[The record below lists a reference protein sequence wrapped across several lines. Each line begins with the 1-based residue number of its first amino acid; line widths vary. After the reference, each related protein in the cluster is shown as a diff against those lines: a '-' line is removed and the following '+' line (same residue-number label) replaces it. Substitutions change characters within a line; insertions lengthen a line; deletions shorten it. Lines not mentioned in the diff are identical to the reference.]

1 MGRDGGFDVFLSYAR
16 SDEAAAAERGDRQQ
30 RERRLRQSG
39 EDVLSA
45 AGRRMTPAFGM
56 MRAFEDVA
64 GAEKTSG
71 RKHCLMALGVAYRIA
86 FERHASPLCENAV
99 PAAV

>member
-1 MGRDGGFDVFLSYAR
+1 MDVQHLRRREDRLRNGARRRVRRFLSYAR

-39 EDVLSA
+39 ENVRSA
-45 AGRRMTPAFGM
+45 AGRRMTPAFSM

-71 RKHCLMALGVAYRIA
+71 RSGDSTGELR
-86 FERHASPLCENAV
+86 
-99 PAAV
+99 